1 MELEDRLRGVAVGA
15 AIGDALGM
23 PLEFKER
30 VPSDRLVREMQP
42 GRIPAGS
49 FTDDTEMALA
59 LADSL
64 LERYPLDPDNLAGHL
79 SLWYRTG
86 PSDVGIQTSSALRR
100 IEAGERWR
108 AAAEAVQASR
118 PNSAGNGSVMRC
130 WPVAL
135 AYHRNQQGL
144 LEASELQGRITHPH
158 VDCVAGSCLY
168 QRYDL
173 SPPARR
179 AARRGGGEG
188 RQDVTMPDAVR
199 SVVEAAPTKARDELQ
214 NTGWVRHTL
223 ESAVWGLL
231 TTNSFEEAV
240 VQVANL
246 GNDADTGGPVLPAR
260 WPAPPT
266 ALAAIPSRWRAA
278 LGGQW
283 PVGSGNAWDAGRFA
297 DLADRLA
304 ALWIAPVVPDPS

>member
-64 LERYPLDPDNLAGHL
+64 LERYPLDPDNLAGHFVA
-79 SLWYRTG
+79 WYRTG

-158 VDCVAGSCLY
+158 VDCVAGSAFINITIFHLL
-168 QRYDL
+168 QGAL
-173 SPPARR
+173 PGEAVAR
-179 AARRGGGEG
+179 AG
-188 RQDVTMPDAVR
+188 QDVELPDAVR
-199 SVVEAAPTKARDELQ
+199 SMVEAAPTRTRDELK

-246 GNDADTGGPVLPAR
+246 GNDADTAASVAGALAGA
-260 WPAPPT
+260 AYG
-266 ALAAIPSRWRAA
+266 LAAIPSRWRAA